1 MNRYFALIPVVLVLL
16 TSCET
21 EVVEECAIPATNR
34 VINNTICTPDIE
46 LDGDVIADEL
56 VYLDSVEVEVNAG
69 NYDVSAEM
77 AFISLCEDQN
87 WNFDIECGELVILT
101 VE

>member
-1 MNRYFALIPVVLVLL
+1 MNRYFALIPIVFVLL
-16 TSCET
+16 TSCEP
-21 EVVEECAIPATNR
+21 EVVEECAIPATIR